1 MKLKMIRKSILI
13 LAVAAMGLFSACSSD
28 DKPVKDDRNA
38 VQINK
43 KNDTAL
49 LLCSFGSTY
58 QQPQETYDKIIADYE
73 KAFPNT
79 DIYLSFTSRTIIS
92 RVYAQINKAYAQPD
106 LWFKA
111 IADAKYDKVMVQSLH
126 IIPGSEYVSLM
137 DTEAYKNFMAK
148 NPDLKVARGAC
159 LLKTDEDVKVVAKV
173 LYNYY
178 KPNLDKGEVV
188 AFMGH
193 GNPEDEYIH
202 ANGRYKELQDELQ
215 RLSGKEN
222 IFIGTV
228 DWDKMMFGNVRD
240 GIIAYAKSRGLNED
254 SYDKQVISLAPL
266 MSIAG
271 DHAQNDMLG
280 GLEDGQTEEAVDP
293 FEKDFVINE
302 KGEVEFSSEYTWI
315 LKLKKL
321 GFTINPIGSTIDPAN
336 FNVVGLGDHK
346 ELRALW
352 VKHLQEADFETW
364 NEIFD

>member
-1 MKLKMIRKSILI
+1 MTQRMIKKSL
-13 LAVAAMGLFSACSSD
+13 LLLSVALLGMFTSCSSD
-28 DKPVKDDRNA
+28 DDGPKDDRQP

-58 QQPQETYDKIIADYE
+58 EQPQETYDKIIADYE

-79 DIYLSFTSRTIIS
+79 DIYMSFTSRTIIS
-92 RVYAQINKAYAQPD
+92 RVYAQIGKAYAQPD
-106 LWFKA
+106 LWFDA

-137 DTEAYKNFMAK
+137 DSYAYKGFMSK
-148 NPDLKVARGAC
+148 HPDLKVARGAC
-159 LLKTDEDVKVVAKV
+159 LLKTDEDVEVVAKV

-202 ANGRYKELQDELQ
+202 ANGRYQQLQDALQ
-215 RLSGKEN
+215 KLSGKKN

-228 DWDKMMFGNVRD
+228 DWSELMFGNVRD
-240 GIIAYAKSRGLNED
+240 GIIDYAKSKGLNESTYKD
-254 SYDKQVISLAPL
+254 QVVNLAPL

-280 GLEDGQTEEAVDP
+280 GLEDGQTADKVDP
-293 FEKDFVINE
+293 SEADFKVLPNGDI
-302 KGEVEFSSEYTWI
+302 EFTSEYTWI
-315 LKLKKL
+315 LKLEKL
-321 GFTINPIGSTIDPAN
+321 GFTINPIGSTIDPEK
-336 FNVVGLGDHK
+336 FSVIGLGDHP

-352 VKHLQEADFETW
+352 VKHLQEAKFQTW